1 MRVMSNPSGHLP
13 CWERCIVKP
22 DSVEKQTEIKDGQT
36 EVVTTGGIIVP
47 QPAMDQ
53 GKSITDPRTGKILN
67 AKEEAEATGTLMAY
81 GPMAFQ
87 DENGEYLPGS
97 PEIGERVSFS
107 RYAGTLIKGADGEDY
122 RSMKDRDIQD
132 IVVNG

>member
-22 DSVEKQTEIKDGQT
+22 DPVEVKTA
-36 EVVTTGGIIVP
+36 GGIIIP
-47 QPAMDQ
+47 DTAQKA
-53 GKSITDPRTGKILN
+53 
-67 AKEEAEATGTLMAY
+67 EAEATGTLMAY

-132 IVVNG
+132 IVVTVDLKK